1 MLMIRPRGPFLTL
14 LNRYYDGINFFVI
27 GGFAIVGYLMMGVS
41 ELKKITVI
49 FLVIGI
55 LVTLWGGYMWLFQ
68 SSEAEGLETLGIA
81 AMGFGV
87 TCLGVICVIISAVI
101 LHRLEK

>member
-1 MLMIRPRGPFLTL
+1 MI
-14 LNRYYDGINFFVI
+14 
-27 GGFAIVGYLMMGVS
+27 GVS
-41 ELKKITVI
+41 EMKIITVI

-55 LVTLWGGYMWLFQ
+55 LVTLWGGYIWFIQ

-87 TCLGVICVIISAVI
+87 TCTGVIFIIISAVI
-101 LHRLEK
+101 LHRIEK